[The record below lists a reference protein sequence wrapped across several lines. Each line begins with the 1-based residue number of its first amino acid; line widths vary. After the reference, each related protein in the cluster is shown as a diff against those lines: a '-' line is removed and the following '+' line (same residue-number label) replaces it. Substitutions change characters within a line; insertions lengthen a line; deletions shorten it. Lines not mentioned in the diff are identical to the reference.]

1 MESSSASPS
10 PEASPSLKGS
20 RSMLKHSVSMPV
32 MDGVGDFE
40 LGVDVG
46 DDSGTGT
53 VTQKRQRRLER
64 NRESARLSRRRR
76 KQYLE
81 VLEDKVSALSEEM
94 DVGRRAHVKSAV
106 GQIKSLRK
114 SAIDGEVRKEIDADI
129 YIYI

>member
-1 MESSSASPS
+1 
-10 PEASPSLKGS
+10 
-20 RSMLKHSVSMPV
+20 MLKHSVSMPV